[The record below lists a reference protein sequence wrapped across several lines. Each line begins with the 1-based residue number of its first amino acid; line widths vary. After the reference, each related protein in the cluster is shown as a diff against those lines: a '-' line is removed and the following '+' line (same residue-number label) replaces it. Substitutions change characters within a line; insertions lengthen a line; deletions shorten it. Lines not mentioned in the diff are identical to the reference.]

1 MTHNVLFVYFD
12 LMSTPRAPGRL
23 LVFVIVI
30 MFEIS
35 PADADRLSP

>member
-12 LMSTPRAPGRL
+12 LMSTPRTPGRL
-23 LVFVIVI
+23 LVFVI

-35 PADADRLSP
+35 PA